1 MSRALVTGGAGFI
14 GSHIVEALMDLD
26 HEVTILDDLSTG
38 NTAHIEAVKD
48 ATKLVEGDL
57 LDDAVVEKALDGVD
71 YVFHTAACA
80 SVNRS
85 IAAPQW
91 SFRQNVVAT
100 VGLLNACRRLNIKR
114 FIFSSSS
121 AIYGFAE
128 TLPVVETHSPKPAS
142 PYAMDKVAV
151 EQYLRLYAELYD
163 LDSVAL
169 RYFNVYGPRQN
180 ADDPHPG
187 GVTIVINQIRNN
199 GSSQVLGDGN
209 QTRDMVFIKDVVA
222 ANIAAMNAPE
232 RLNGV
237 GLNVCTGKFVVITEM
252 HEKISE
258 LMGIESIRESVP
270 CPGGNIVDSAGDPG
284 LAKERIGFEART
296 SLEDGLRKTID
307 WSQ

>member
-14 GSHIVEALMDLD
+14 GSHILEALVSLGHD
-26 HEVTILDDLSTG
+26 VTVLDDLSTG
-38 NTAHIEAVKD
+38 NPAHVEAVQDKI
-48 ATKLVEGDL
+48 TFIEGDL
-57 LDDAVVEKALDGVD
+57 LDDAAVEKAVDGID

-85 IAAPQW
+85 IADPQW
-91 SFRQNVVAT
+91 SFQQNVVAT
-100 VGLLNACRRLNIKR
+100 VGLLNACRRVGIKR

-128 TLPVVETHSPKPAS
+128 TLPVTESHPPNPAS

-151 EQYLRLYAELYD
+151 EQYLRLYAGLYD
-163 LDSVAL
+163 LESVAL

-187 GVTIVINQIRNN
+187 GVTIVINQIRDS
-199 GSSQVLGDGN
+199 GSSQVLGDGR
-209 QTRDMVFIKDVVA
+209 QTRDMVYIEDVVA
-222 ANIAAMNAPE
+222 ANIAAMNATS
-232 RLNGV
+232 RLSGAGV
-237 GLNVCTGKFVVITEM
+237 NVCTGRSVVITEM

-258 LMGIESIRESVP
+258 LMGLESVRESVT
-270 CPGGNIVDSAGDPG
+270 CPDGNIVDSAGDPS
-284 LAKERIGFEART
+284 LAKEKIGFEAQV
-296 SLEDGLRKTID
+296 SLEEGLRKTIA